1 MHTPYIFSTN
11 SLPSTFQLLSFSLQ
25 NSTNPNTPP
34 YSSFKIQNTSIQAF
48 LNELRSW
55 SRNKQ

>member
-1 MHTPYIFSTN
+1 MHTPHIFSTN

-34 YSSFKIQNTSIQAF
+34 YSSFKIQNTSIQAC

-55 SRNKQ
+55 